1 MCEAKVRG
9 LVPASCKMHKI
20 RFHTELRRVS
30 RLSRYAQM
38 FGESDF
44 LRGRENV
51 SAEISEMTRYLR
63 LRHDGFWSCY
73 PNFMDGR
80 KSRIFSHVLEFFNAE
95 NKAQYY
101 GDSTLMNRYD

>member
-1 MCEAKVRG
+1 MWSVEAKVRG
-9 LVPASCKMHKI
+9 LVAGSCKMHKI

-73 PNFMDGR
+73 PNFMRWWEESD
-80 KSRIFSHVLEFFNAE
+80 IFPRSGIFNAARE
-95 NKAQYY
+95 VQYCS
-101 GDSTLMNRYD
+101 DLFKSF